1 MRFEEVVTINTKKS
15 REEIIEILLPK
26 FNRISDKQQR
36 RIVNGNN
43 KIVFIGI
50 NASFGSIN
58 RYDETIIWLTE
69 RENGWTIK
77 ADVLYKPSLMF
88 WIGLFLLLFTFL
100 LWLLPIIFYQTQKG
114 SVRDEIRRTLDN
126 IKAEYNNQN
135 IAVAN
140 NSADELL
147 KLAELRDKNIIT
159 NEEFEKRKK
168 QILES

>member
-1 MRFEEVVTINTKKS
+1 
-15 REEIIEILLPK
+15 
-26 FNRISDKQQR
+26 
-36 RIVNGNN
+36 
-43 KIVFIGI
+43 
-50 NASFGSIN
+50 
-58 RYDETIIWLTE
+58 
-69 RENGWTIK
+69 
-77 ADVLYKPSLMF
+77 MF